1 MNMTT
6 TTLTTL
12 HVPSMLRANCG
23 GAARLAIPGATVREA
38 FDELERL
45 HPDLHRCIRDETGAV
60 RRHVGVFVNTDHI
73 RDLQGLETPLGPGD
87 SITVLPAVSGG

>member
-1 MNMTT
+1 MTT

-12 HVPSMLRANCG
+12 HVPSMLRAHCG
-23 GAARLAIPGATVREA
+23 GAARLAMAGATVREV
-38 FDELERL
+38 FDELERR
-45 HPDLHRCIRDETGAV
+45 HPDLHCCIRDETGAV